1 MRRSAVTVALA
12 VALHSPTAVA
22 QQGGWRDEAEQRL
35 KSAAQSMTDRGYEL
49 TRVLRIDSLSDQDN
63 ATFTI
68 TLHAGTAYAMVGVCD
83 SDCRDLDLALYDV
96 AGTEVDSDAE
106 RDDVPIVRVTPS
118 ETMRYRI
125 KVVMA
130 NCQRNPCR
138 YGIGVY
144 GK

>member
-12 VALHSPTAVA
+12 VALLSPTAGA
-22 QQGGWRDEAEQRL
+22 QQGGWRDVLEQRL

-49 TRVLRIDSLSDQDN
+49 TRVLQIDSLSDQDN
-63 ATFTI
+63 AFFTV

-83 SDCRDLDLALYDV
+83 SDCRDLDLALYDA
-96 AGTEVDSDAE
+96 AGTEVDADAE

-125 KVVMA
+125 KVIMA

-138 YGIGVY
+138 YEIGAY

>member
-1 MRRSAVTVALA
+1 ML
-12 VALHSPTAVA
+12 
-22 QQGGWRDEAEQRL
+22 EQRL

-49 TRVLRIDSLSDQDN
+49 TRVLQIDSLSDQDN
-63 ATFTI
+63 AFFTV

-83 SDCRDLDLALYDV
+83 SDCRDLDLALYDA
-96 AGTEVDSDAE
+96 AGTEVDADAE

-125 KVVMA
+125 KVIMA

-138 YGIGVY
+138 YEIGAY